1 MEKDEVPIAS
11 EYVEGYSSPSDV
23 LRLRAELISA
33 YLRQWDGIY
42 ISTERLLS
50 VLAATGMT
58 IEIDKGNGGTA
69 LDALKYLR
77 YEIDSTPENI
87 EPISLTRYKI
97 SRRKTDIG
105 FDW

>member
-1 MEKDEVPIAS
+1 
-11 EYVEGYSSPSDV
+11 
-23 LRLRAELISA
+23 
-33 YLRQWDGIY
+33 
-42 ISTERLLS
+42 
-50 VLAATGMT
+50 MT

-77 YEIDSTPENI
+77 YEIDPTPENI

-97 SRRKTDIG
+97 SRRRTDIG